1 MTLLMV
7 EGCLS
12 LILFALAFSWPRIG
26 NSIFTRIE
34 NAFRSLARR
43 RGLSVLVVGLTA
55 ICLRLAMLPI
65 IPIPLPFVPD
75 DFSFLLAAQTFASG
89 RLTNPTPAMWVHFET
104 IHVTMV
110 PTYMSMYFPA
120 QGLVLAA
127 AKVLTGQPWF
137 GVLLMGA
144 LMCAALCWML
154 QAWLPAEWA
163 LLGGMIAVIRLALFS
178 YWMNTYS
185 GGGSV
190 AALGGALVL
199 GSLPRLTR
207 TAKTRYAVLLAL
219 GMVLMGTTRP
229 YESMLMTL
237 PVAAYLLHWLWKGS
251 NRPSA
256 AKMMRIAV
264 APLLVLVAGA
274 SFLGYY
280 DYRAFGHATT
290 LPYTVDRAE
299 YAMAPYYIWQQPRPE
314 PLYRHEVMR
323 HFYYVNELKGFQEVK
338 DAVVAQ
344 TIVKGVR
351 AFEFYAGILLLIP
364 LIMVRRIF
372 LDRRIRFLLLCVL
385 ILTAG
390 MMIEIFFIPHY
401 IAPFTAAFYAIGLQ
415 MMRHLRV
422 WKPGGQPVGRGM
434 VRMMMVACVLLAGMR
449 VYAGPLHLRLAKWPP
464 SAWADKWYG
473 PDHFGTERAQADANL
488 NALPG
493 KQLAIVRYSSQHNPF
508 DEWVYNAA
516 DIDGAKVVWAR
527 EMDTADNLKLLGYY
541 KDRQVW
547 LVQPDQQP
555 VSITPYPKPMQP

>member
-1 MTLLMV
+1 
-7 EGCLS
+7 
-12 LILFALAFSWPRIG
+12 
-26 NSIFTRIE
+26 
-34 NAFRSLARR
+34 
-43 RGLSVLVVGLTA
+43 
-55 ICLRLAMLPI
+55 
-65 IPIPLPFVPD
+65 
-75 DFSFLLAAQTFASG
+75 
-89 RLTNPTPAMWVHFET
+89 
-104 IHVTMV
+104 
-110 PTYMSMYFPA
+110 
-120 QGLVLAA
+120 
-127 AKVLTGQPWF
+127 
-137 GVLLMGA
+137 
-144 LMCAALCWML
+144 
-154 QAWLPAEWA
+154 
-163 LLGGMIAVIRLALFS
+163 
-178 YWMNTYS
+178 
-185 GGGSV
+185 
-190 AALGGALVL
+190 
-199 GSLPRLTR
+199 
-207 TAKTRYAVLLAL
+207 
-219 GMVLMGTTRP
+219 
-229 YESMLMTL
+229 
-237 PVAAYLLHWLWKGS
+237 
-251 NRPSA
+251 
-256 AKMMRIAV
+256 MMRIAV

-274 SFLGYY
+274 SFRGYY
-280 DYRAFGHATT
+280 DYRAFGNATT

-338 DAVVAQ
+338 NAVVAQ

-372 LDRRIRFLLLCVL
+372 LDRRIRFLLMCVL

-434 VRMMMVACVLLAGMR
+434 VRMMMVVCVLLAGMR